1 MHTQVFEAPLQVMPA
16 DVQRAG
22 IAREAGERV
31 VAIASEVIG
40 LIELGARFVGERRLR
55 SAMLAA
61 ARQEDVA
68 RPAFADSLRRAAG
81 HSWL

>member
-1 MHTQVFEAPLQVMPA
+1 MTTHTFDAPLQVMPA

-22 IAREAGERV
+22 IALQAGERV
-31 VAIASEVIG
+31 INIATEVIG
-40 LIELGARFVGERRLR
+40 LIEVGARFIGERRLR
-55 SAMLAA
+55 AAMLAA
-61 ARQEDVA
+61 ARQEDAA